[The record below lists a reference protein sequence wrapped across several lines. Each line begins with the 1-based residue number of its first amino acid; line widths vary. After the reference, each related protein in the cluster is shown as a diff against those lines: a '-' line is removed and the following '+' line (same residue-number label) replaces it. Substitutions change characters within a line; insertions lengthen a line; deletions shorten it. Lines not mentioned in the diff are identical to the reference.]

1 MRVHQH
7 KTNNMLLKSPDG
19 MVNCDTVPATLVFDT
34 ETETRIC
41 TYWRPSEEELAALN
55 KGHSVCLHVFGR
67 AHPPV
72 SITVEAP

>member
-7 KTNNMLLKSPDG
+7 ASNNMILKAPEDMPD
-19 MVNCDTVPATLVFDT
+19 CETVPATLVFDSD
-34 ETETRIC
+34 TETRVL
-41 TYWRPSEEELAALN
+41 TFWRPTEEELAALN

-72 SITVEAP
+72 SLTVEGP